1 MAHIVNLLAIR
12 TFVPLLY
19 YSRLL
24 LFWQHFRRRIRKIN
38 QEFRIFFNF
47 LTPHGQLKKGG
58 HCDLLFLFL
67 ILVVKRHDIAA
78 SCFCVLIK
86 HGVYRTVQ
94 QIVSAATYASAQQ
107 AEESSIFRF
116 QTFFS
121 HSFSSPAKVSKA
133 FAKSPTTTFAPYA
146 SIRFTGSPKFSTA
159 NPSLSNSPCFSLCVR
174 ASEI

>member
-47 LTPHGQLKKGG
+47 LTPHGQLKKRRS
-58 HCDLLFLFL
+58 LRPPFSYFLSL
-67 ILVVKRHDIAA
+67 WLND
-78 SCFCVLIK
+78 
-86 HGVYRTVQ
+86 TVQ
-94 QIVSAATYASAQQ
+94 IVFAVTYTSAQQ
-107 AEESSIFRF
+107 AEKASLSRS

-121 HSFSSPAKVSKA
+121 HSFSSTTKVSKA
-133 FAKSPTTTFAPYA
+133 FTKSPTTIFAPYA